1 MDTKFHPSFSAH
13 RLKGLPGRG
22 FCRREMRAAWAG
34 LTLLAVTVPAFADLR
49 VCNKTANTLQIA
61 IGYKSAEDWV
71 TEGWWNLRGRQCDTI
86 VKGPLASQFF
96 YIYAEDAV
104 TRAEWVGGTFM
115 CVEEKAFTIRGFA
128 DCYAKGYDRRP
139 FREIDTGN
147 LRNWT
152 IDLVDSDR
160 TEIQ

>member
-1 MDTKFHPSFSAH
+1 MNEPVQSLQPRQWPCLFRRLGAGFVGVVLFVLAAPSTAS
-13 RLKGLPGRG
+13 
-22 FCRREMRAAWAG
+22 
-34 LTLLAVTVPAFADLR
+34 ADLR

-61 IGYKSAEDWV
+61 IGYKNAEDWV
-71 TEGWWNLRGRQCDTI
+71 TEGWWNLGGKRCETI

-104 TRAEWVGGTFM
+104 TRAEWVGETFM
-115 CVEEKAFTIRGFA
+115 CVVEKEFTIRGLG

-139 FREIDTGN
+139 FREIDTGK

-152 IDLVDSDR
+152 IDLIDTDR
-160 TEIQ
+160 TEGP